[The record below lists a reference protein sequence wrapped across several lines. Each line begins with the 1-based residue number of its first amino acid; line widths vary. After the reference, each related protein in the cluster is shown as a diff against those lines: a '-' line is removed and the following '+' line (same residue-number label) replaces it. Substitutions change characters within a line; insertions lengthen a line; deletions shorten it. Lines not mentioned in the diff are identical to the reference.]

1 MPNYAVLDNNN
12 IVINRIVADSI
23 EDAQEATGL
32 VCILCD
38 GTSRI
43 DYTWNG
49 TEFVKPV
56 IEELVVEE
64 PEVE

>member
-1 MPNYAVLDNNN
+1 MPNYAVLDDNN
-12 IVINRIVADSI
+12 VVVNRIVADSLEI
-23 EDAQEATGL
+23 AQEATGL

-38 GTSRI
+38 GNSAI
-43 DYTWNG
+43 NDTWNG

-56 IEELVVEE
+56 FEAPVVEE